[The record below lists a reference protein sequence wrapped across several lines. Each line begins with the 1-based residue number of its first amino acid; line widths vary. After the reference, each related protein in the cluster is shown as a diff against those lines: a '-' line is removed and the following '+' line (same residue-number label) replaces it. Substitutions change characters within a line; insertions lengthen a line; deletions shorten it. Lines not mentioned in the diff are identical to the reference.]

1 MKNRTFNA
9 LIKMGIPADI
19 SGFRYIVE
27 AICLLDEPKWR
38 NEKTTIL
45 YEEIAKMSNVKASN
59 VERAIRHAFSYA
71 TKDARVCEEVEKYL
85 PTKKNSNGN
94 LLHVLY
100 IKLKQEEE
108 QENAD

>member
-1 MKNRTFNA
+1 MKNRAFNA
-9 LIKMGIPADI
+9 LIKMGMPADI

-27 AICLLDEPKWR
+27 AMRLFDEPKWR
-38 NEKTTIL
+38 YEKTTIL

-59 VERAIRHAFSYA
+59 VERAIRHAFSFT
-71 TKDARVCEEVEKYL
+71 TKDTRVREEVERYL
-85 PTKKNSNGN
+85 PTKNTSNGN